1 MNEGFTMKIL
11 VAVKRVVDHNI
22 QVRIKPDGSGVDIAG
37 VKMSINPFD
46 ENAVEEA
53 LRLKE
58 RGLAREIVAVSL
70 GTAAN
75 HDVLRHAL
83 AMGVDRALLVE
94 TDGELQPLG
103 VAKLLKALVEREQP
117 DIVLLGKQAIDD
129 DAGQTGQMLAALL
142 GVGQGTFI
150 SSLDIEG
157 GEAIVTREIDGG
169 TEQIA
174 VRLPAVLTADLRLN
188 DPRFVKLPNLM
199 MAKKKPIET
208 VSAAELSTDTAP
220 RVKQIRVSEPPARKP
235 GIKVSNVQEL
245 IAKLH
250 EEGMLS

>member
-1 MNEGFTMKIL
+1 MKIL

-22 QVRIKPDGSGVDIAG
+22 QVRIKPDGTDVDIAG

-58 RGLAREIVAVSL
+58 RGIVKEIVAVSF

-75 HDVLRHAL
+75 QDVLRHAL
-83 AMGVDRALLVE
+83 AMGADRAVLVE
-94 TDGELQPLG
+94 TESELQPLG
-103 VAKLLKALVEREQP
+103 VAKLLKAVTEREQP

-150 SSLDIEG
+150 SSLEIHGD
-157 GEAIVTREIDGG
+157 EALVTREIDGG

-174 VRLPAVLTADLRLN
+174 VKLPAVLTADLRLN

-199 MAKKKPIET
+199 MAKKKPIESL
-208 VSAAELSTDTAP
+208 SAAELSTDTAP
-220 RVKQIRVSEPPARKP
+220 RIKQVKVSEPPARKP
-235 GIKVSNVQEL
+235 GIKVNSVQEL